1 MSRVGVER
9 ALGFACL
16 SVALASSA
24 VAQAPPATVR
34 ASGREPTLTFGGL
47 LQVQGEAGDRG
58 DSRFG
63 TAGDRVF
70 LRRARLTVTAK
81 YLEEFDLRIE
91 GDFAGS
97 LSPATGLRAQL
108 TDAYVNWNRYPHANV
123 RVGQFKTPFGYEQL
137 FSDPRLPLA
146 ERALAS
152 DRITVSRQLGVQVS
166 GDLLDKRFNYAAG
179 AFNGNGTNGSANDD
193 DRFMQVARVWGRPVQ
208 RKAAGRDLA
217 WSLGAAGYRSEDKS
231 SAIADFG
238 FDSTPL
244 TADRDGI
251 FAGERQAYE
260 LDSQLLWGPL
270 EVWAELFHARFEP
283 DDALPRTSFDADGSS
298 LMALWTIVPERWQ
311 LVLRYDTF
319 DPLTDRADDET
330 DTWTVGGSWFLK
342 GNDLKLLADVLAL
355 EAPGRDREYRLV
367 ARIQAIF

>member
-1 MSRVGVER
+1 MKTVRRDGTLVAV
-9 ALGFACL
+9 CL

-24 VAQAPPATVR
+24 AAQAPPATVR
-34 ASGREPTLTFGGL
+34 SSGREPTLTFGGL

-70 LRRARLTVTAK
+70 LRRARLTATAK
-81 YLEEFDLRIE
+81 YLEEFDIRLE

-108 TDAYVNWNRYPHANV
+108 TDAYVNWNRYPKANV

-152 DRITVSRQLGVQVS
+152 DRITISRQLGVQVS
-166 GDLLDKRFNYAAG
+166 GDLAERRFNYAVG

-193 DRFMQVARVWGRPVQ
+193 DRFTQVARAWARPVQ

-217 WSLGAAGYRSEDKS
+217 WSIGAAGYRSEDRS

-238 FDSTPL
+238 FDSTPA

-260 LDSQLLWGPL
+260 IDSQLLWGPV
-270 EVWAELFHARFEP
+270 EVWAELFRARFEP
-283 DDALPRTSFDADGSS
+283 DNAIPRASFDADGSS
-298 LMALWTIVPERWQ
+298 LMAFWSIAPERWQ
-311 LVLRYDTF
+311 LVLRFDTF

-330 DTWTVGGSWFLK
+330 DTWTLGGNWFLK
-342 GNDLKLLADVLAL
+342 GHDLKLLADVLAL